1 MTNEAPITEV
11 SLVQDNPLNELVGEG
26 KKYKTP
32 EELAKAYKHADDHIK
47 RVETE
52 NTTLREQQLK
62 KVDEV
67 LEAVKN
73 GVITA
78 ASPAPSN
85 AQPHNGSA
93 PSVALDEDA
102 IKSIVTSV
110 LVTEKTQTTQK
121 QNRQDTLAKLS
132 AFYGSEE
139 LAKRA
144 INKVASESPSL
155 KKTLDD
161 LAFNTPDAAIKL
173 VTSLVNKDAFSST
186 PPLPGAQPSAVVLGA
201 EGSQQIV
208 GAITWSAAQKLRREN
223 PAAYNSAEFQSKL
236 VEAAD
241 KCEAQGKNFYQT

>member
-11 SLVQDNPLNELVGEG
+11 SVQEENYFDKLVGEG
-26 KKYKTP
+26 KKYKTK
-32 EELAKAYKHADDHIK
+32 EDLAKAYKYAEDHIGV
-47 RVETE
+47 VETE
-52 NTTLREQQLK
+52 NTTIREQQLR

-78 ASPAPSN
+78 PNSAPSN

-93 PSVALDEDA
+93 PSAALDEDA

-132 AFYGSEE
+132 TFYGSEE

-161 LAFNTPDAAIKL
+161 LAFNTPDAAIRL

-186 PPLPGAQPSAVVLGA
+186 PPLPGAQPSAAVLGA

-208 GAITWSAAQKLRREN
+208 GAVTWSAAQKLRREN